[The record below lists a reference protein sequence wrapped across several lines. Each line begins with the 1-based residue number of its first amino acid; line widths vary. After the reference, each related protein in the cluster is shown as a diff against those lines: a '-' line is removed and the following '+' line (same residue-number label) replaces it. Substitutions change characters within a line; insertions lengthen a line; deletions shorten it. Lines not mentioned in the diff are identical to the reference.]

1 MTLVTQCSLLH
12 LRGKNSFLD
21 KINDKLTCTG
31 GLKPSVG
38 WGWAVSLFTRTKSR
52 WNVPRSTCSIF
63 LTYAWVQCL
72 SFVGYMCVWRSVNI
86 ELTEKRQ
93 RLWLKH
99 VCVISQ
105 TTFEIQILPT
115 VTFSL
120 HIPIGLLNLK
130 NYMGSCHKDYLR
142 RAIRKCPHASI
153 LRWFVE
159 SIILTFGFGPLSWNK
174 HDVSLNAWSR
184 FDQQLSEKTDM
195 SSTQS
200 NKTPRFRC
208 SIKYL
213 KLKVVLQ
220 IVCLV
225 SVLLAPKLV
234 FYIST
239 NELLFTNFKDAAY
252 SSRP

>member
-1 MTLVTQCSLLH
+1 MFLLFKDWGDYKLTFAMTLVTQCSLLH

-31 GLKPSVG
+31 SLKPSVG

-105 TTFEIQILPT
+105 TTN
-115 VTFSL
+115 VC
-120 HIPIGLLNLK
+120 G
-130 NYMGSCHKDYLR
+130 YLSADITCSKMR
-142 RAIRKCPHASI
+142 SFQRTKLEENCE
-153 LRWFVE
+153 LR
-159 SIILTFGFGPLSWNK
+159 G
-174 HDVSLNAWSR
+174 
-184 FDQQLSEKTDM
+184 
-195 SSTQS
+195 
-200 NKTPRFRC
+200 
-208 SIKYL
+208 
-213 KLKVVLQ
+213 
-220 IVCLV
+220 
-225 SVLLAPKLV
+225 
-234 FYIST
+234 T
-239 NELLFTNFKDAAY
+239 NNVQG
-252 SSRP
+252 